1 MSIRLDHPLHPGVAL
16 GVLAALAALPWLAQ
30 AIDQPFYIVLATRI
44 LIFALVASSLNLL
57 VGFGGLVSFGHAAFF
72 GGGAY
77 VVGILA
83 LHGVNSAW
91 ISWTAATVF
100 AATAAWIIGAISLRT
115 RGVYF
120 IMITLAFAQMMF
132 YVFVSLKAYGGDEG
146 LPIAARSYLGLGMN
160 LKSDMIFY
168 YVVLSLVAGGFYFLA
183 RLINA
188 RFGHVLQGIRENET
202 RMEAMGY
209 PVFRYKLAAFV
220 IAGAL
225 AGLGGALLAN
235 QNLLA
240 SPNLLQW
247 TQSGMLLI
255 MVILGGVGYLY
266 GGAIGA
272 VVMLL
277 LEEVLS
283 SYTIYW
289 QLGVGA
295 VLLLVVLFAPR
306 GLADLFRAKAGRND
320 TC

>member
-16 GVLAALAALPWLAQ
+16 GVLVALAALPWLAQ

-83 LHGVNSAW
+83 LHGVTSAW
-91 ISWTAATVF
+91 ISWISAMVF
-100 AATAAWIIGAISLRT
+100 AAAAAGIIGAISLRT

-146 LPIAARSYLGLGMN
+146 LPIAARSSFGAALN
-160 LKSDMIFY
+160 LKSDVVFY
-168 YVVLSLVAGGFYFLA
+168 YLVLGLVAGGFYFLA

-209 PVFRYKLAAFV
+209 AVFRYKLAAFV

-255 MVILGGVGYLY
+255 MVILGGVGFLY

-272 VVMLL
+272 AVMLL

-289 QLGVGA
+289 QLGVGG

-306 GLADLFRAKAGRND
+306 GLADLFRAKPGRD
-320 TC
+320 G